1 MKIILIFFLLVSS
14 LSAQAF
20 FERKVYGMGSTNPE
34 GLVLSAG
41 LAYNYK
47 LWDDS
52 EKNFWN
58 HGFIRPKVSFDT
70 SFLVNTVVGELQ
82 VYPIALVGITVGTN
96 YAYRNV
102 RRSNDFDC
110 DIYNCKDELRR
121 EYYRVNLNL
130 GAGDIIT
137 SLSFQNERLSPR
149 GDDVRPSVELTT
161 LLLIP
166 HEEAIQKR
174 YFAFVGYK
182 LSDDL
187 NFGLV
192 EMFNEMSG
200 PGGTRKS
207 EGQYIAGSLKVD
219 KLQTLLGVG
228 TFGSDYNDK
237 TFSFIVKINWL
248 LDPSLSLND

>member
-1 MKIILIFFLLVSS
+1 MKTLLAILLLVTS

-34 GLVLSAG
+34 GVVLSAG

-47 LWDDS
+47 LWDNS

-58 HGFIRPKVSFDT
+58 QGFIRPKASYDT
-70 SFLVNTVVGELQ
+70 SFLVNTAVGEVQ
-82 VYPIALVGITVGTN
+82 AYPIALVGLTVGTN
-96 YAYRNV
+96 YAYRGV
-102 RRSNDFDC
+102 RRSNDFNC

-130 GAGDIIT
+130 GAGDFIT
-137 SLSFQNERLSPR
+137 SLSYQNERLSPR
-149 GDDVRPSVELTT
+149 GSDIRPSVELTT

-166 HEEAIQKR
+166 FEQAIQKK
-174 YFAFVGYK
+174 YFAFLGYK

-192 EMFNEMSG
+192 EMYNEMSG
-200 PGGTRKS
+200 SFGTQKS
-207 EGQYIAGSLKVD
+207 EGQYIAGSMTVD
-219 KLQTLLGVG
+219 KVKTLIGLG

-237 TFSFIVKINWL
+237 TFSLIVKINWL